1 MQRKLIRCALV
12 SVLFW
17 GLLAPT
23 GAQDR
28 RDFFKPPE
36 TTAEYWRAVNFEVNV
51 GRYDLAA
58 EYLKAL
64 LSRNPTDED
73 LLKIEERDGLTG
85 FLRLATI
92 PQTRVEGVQLL
103 QRVENAVQKVL
114 GDPKRIDALIRKLYG
129 DEEERAF
136 AIGQLRRVGPRAV
149 PALIAALQ
157 RTQDENEAHT
167 AILTAMI
174 RLNRDILPPLVAALD
189 ISNSTLKL
197 ELLEVINQRGDV
209 EAAPFLW
216 YTAGSAKEPEIVRQ
230 KAAAVLARFLE
241 TSTDKLPP
249 AKTMLTREAERYYQH
264 KVRFL
269 NPDRVVVW
277 RWDGKELTGTP
288 VPVSTAEEYHGL
300 RFARQALEVDPQ
312 YEPAQIVFLSLA
324 LDKGFERVGGVDQP
338 LSKAADVRDLVV
350 SVNPEL
356 VVTVLERGLKEK
368 RTAVVLGATRA
379 LGDLAEVRAVRPR
392 LQGEPALVRALNYP
406 DRRVQVAAADAL
418 LRIPSPTGKPI
429 VPSRVVEV
437 LRRAVAA
444 DAQPRVLIADF
455 RKERRD
461 ALAAA
466 LKQAGYESVAV
477 GTGREAMQ
485 RLNEA
490 ADIDAIILD
499 SQVPDP
505 GLLYQLAQLRADV
518 HSGQLPVIVVAPAD
532 QVERY
537 QRLTAQFQ
545 PVTVQAPSLDPAL
558 LKQDLDR
565 AILAASGQPLT
576 AAEKEAQTGESLI
589 WLARLAH
596 GEPPGYDLRPA
607 TPAILRAMQNDKL
620 AMIAIDIAGH
630 LPGRDAQRALA
641 AYVLNAMRP
650 VQLRARAALELTRH
664 LQEHSITLT
673 PDQIAALEALYA
685 TADDPGFKGT
695 VAVVLGGLRP
705 TAKQT
710 GERLQ
715 RYVPALTAPA
725 PAAKEDAPTTD
736 TPKVQAKEP
745 VKEK

>member
-1 MQRKLIRCALV
+1 MHRKLIRTALV
-12 SVLFW
+12 GALFW

-23 GAQDR
+23 EAQDR

-36 TTAEYWRAVNFEVNV
+36 TTAEYWRAINFEVNV

-64 LSRNPTDED
+64 LSKNPTDEE
-73 LLKIEERDGLTG
+73 LLKLEERDGLTG

-92 PQTRVEGVQLL
+92 PQTRPEGVQLL
-103 QRVENAVQKVL
+103 QRVESAVQKVL
-114 GDPKRIDALIRKLYG
+114 GDPKRIDALIRKLNG

-136 AIGQLRRVGPRAV
+136 AIGQLRRVGARAV
-149 PALIAALQ
+149 PALISALQ

-174 RLNRDILPPLVAALD
+174 RLNRDILPPLAAALD
-189 ISNSTLKL
+189 VSNSTLKL

-209 EAAPFLW
+209 DAVPFLW
-216 YTAGSAKEPEIVRQ
+216 YTAGSAREPEAVRQ

-241 TSTDKLPP
+241 TSPDKLPP

-269 NPDRVVVW
+269 NPDRVMVW
-277 RWDGKELTGTP
+277 RWDGNELTGTP
-288 VPVSTAEEYHGL
+288 VPVSLAEEYYGL
-300 RFARQALEVDPQ
+300 RFARQALELDPQ
-312 YEPAQIVFLSLA
+312 YEPAQIVFLSQA
-324 LDKGFERVGGVDQP
+324 LDKGYERAGGVDQP
-338 LSKAADVRDLVV
+338 LSRAAEVRDLVV

-356 VVTVLERGLKEK
+356 VVTVLERALKEK
-368 RTAVVLGATRA
+368 RTPVVLAATRA
-379 LGDLAEVRAVRPR
+379 LGDLTETRAVRPR

-406 DRRVQVAAADAL
+406 DRRVQLAAAEAL

-429 VPSRVVEV
+429 AATRVVEV

-444 DAQPRVLIADF
+444 DTQPRVLIADF
-455 RKERRD
+455 RKDRRD

-466 LKQAGYESVAV
+466 LKQAGYESVGV

-490 ADIDAIILD
+490 ADIDAIIAD

-505 GLLYQLAQLRADV
+505 GLLYLLAQIRADV
-518 HSGQLPVIVVAPAD
+518 HAGSLPIIVVAPAD
-532 QVERY
+532 QVERV
-537 QRLTAQFQ
+537 QRLTAQFS
-545 PVTVQAPSLDPAL
+545 PIAVQAPSLDPAL

-565 AILAASGQPLT
+565 AIVAASGQPLSP
-576 AAEKEAQTGESLI
+576 AEKKAQTGEALI

-596 GEPPGYDLRPA
+596 GEPAGYDLRPA
-607 TPAILRAMQNDKL
+607 IPSILRAMQNDEL
-620 AMIAIDIAGH
+620 ALVAIDIAGH

-641 AYVLNAMRP
+641 GYVLNAMRP
-650 VQLRARAALELTRH
+650 PQLRARAALELTRH
-664 LQEHSITLT
+664 LQEHSIALT
-673 PDQIAALEALYA
+673 PDQIAALEGLYA
-685 TADDPGFKGT
+685 SADDPGLKGT

-715 RYVPALTAPA
+715 RYTPSLNLPA
-725 PAAKEDAPTTD
+725 PVPKGDAPTTD
-736 TPKVQAKEP
+736 TPKVESKEPAKE
-745 VKEK
+745 K